1 MSDLQQEVQQASQSN
16 DSETTTDSQTSHSDQ
31 DILGNSAVQDIL
43 GFAEAP
49 SALEGRALGVYNRHA
64 ERTPN
69 MMVGL
74 SAAQQYDMSHF
85 LINWEENRH
94 RYETVSAATNMP
106 AEMIAALHWRESSA
120 DFNTYLHQGD
130 PLGRPAVNVPNNI
143 PVFYEWEEAAIHALS
158 MDYHKNRQ
166 EDLEITAETRNP
178 NALAS
183 YAETYN
189 GLGYYGMGMP
199 SPYVYAGTD
208 QYVSG
213 KYVSDGSFNRNV
225 VDQQLGVMPM
235 LGAIGGIQTEQDMS
249 PQAIGP
255 EFRWRRVLNGQVVL
269 RAGSHGVEVE
279 VLQSKLQELGYE
291 IGAIDGDFGNGT
303 KRIVMEFQASVSETP
318 DGVVGPGTASEIEA
332 ALSST
337 SAPSNAGANGST
349 QAVL

>member
-1 MSDLQQEVQQASQSN
+1 MSDLQQEVQQAEQSN
-16 DSETTTDSQTSHSDQ
+16 DTETSTESQTGHSDQ
-31 DILGNSAVQDIL
+31 EILGNGAVQEIL
-43 GFAEAP
+43 GFSEVP
-49 SALEGRALGVYNRHA
+49 SALTGRQRQVYESHA
-64 ERTPN
+64 ERTPE

-74 SAAQQYDMSHF
+74 STGQIYDMNLF
-85 LINWEENRH
+85 IANWERNRH

-120 DFNTYLHQGD
+120 DFGTYLHQGD

-158 MDYHKNRQ
+158 MDYHQSRQ
-166 EDLEITAETRNP
+166 EDLEITADTRNP

-189 GLGYYGMGMP
+189 GLGYNSRGLP

-213 KYVSDGSFNRNV
+213 KYTSDGYFSHTA
-225 VDQQLGVMPM
+225 VDRQLGVMPM

-249 PQAIGP
+249 PQGITP
-255 EFRWRRVLNGQVVL
+255 EFQWRRVLNGQVIL
-269 RAGSHGVEVE
+269 RPGSHGAEVE
-279 VLQSKLQELGYE
+279 VLQSRLQELGFD

-303 KRIVMEFQASVSETP
+303 RRVVIEFQTSVDQYP
-318 DGVVGPGTASEIEA
+318 DGVVGPGTAQAIEDA
-332 ALSST
+332 R
-337 SAPSNAGANGST
+337 
-349 QAVL
+349 